1 MSFCVHPLH
10 FLLCVCRYLM
20 SGSPYMEIVLLRQF
34 YFKIIL
40 FLNGKLKKIPKK
52 ISLMTERKR

>member
-1 MSFCVHPLH
+1 
-10 FLLCVCRYLM
+10 M